1 MDKTFEKCVEYFDYI
16 HDYLDS
22 YNDPNDDQGDRNF
35 ALHQIKTFLIP
46 SIKRNLDKL
55 IDGSQV
61 HSSHKLIAKQQELS
75 NKSVVD
81 YLRPSAAIYK
91 EWVDKTYNN
100 YRAMYKFFE
109 AKYIEYDKI
118 IKPLKEV

>member
-1 MDKTFEKCVEYFDYI
+1 M
-16 HDYLDS
+16 
-22 YNDPNDDQGDRNF
+22 
-35 ALHQIKTFLIP
+35 HQIKTFLIP

-55 IDGSQV
+55 IDTSQV
-61 HSSHKLIAKQQELS
+61 HSSEKLLEKQTELS

-100 YRAMYKFFE
+100 YRAMYQFFE